1 MAEHIVSRTVYF
13 VIFGALIVLT
23 IATYLAAQ
31 IHFQREAINTVIA
44 LAIAVTKATLVIL
57 YFMHVRYSPRLTWV
71 VVTAGFFWLAIM
83 IVLTLIDY
91 ETRNPSSVPWA
102 TQEAGCPQIK

>member
-13 VIFGALIVLT
+13 VIFGALIVMT
-23 IATYLAAQ
+23 IVTYLAAQ
-31 IHFQREAINTVIA
+31 VDFHSDAINTVVA
-44 LAIAVTKATLVIL
+44 LTIAVTKATLVIL

-83 IVLTLIDY
+83 IVLTLADY
-91 ETRNPSSVPWA
+91 MTRQP
-102 TQEAGCPQIK
+102 AGLPGTR